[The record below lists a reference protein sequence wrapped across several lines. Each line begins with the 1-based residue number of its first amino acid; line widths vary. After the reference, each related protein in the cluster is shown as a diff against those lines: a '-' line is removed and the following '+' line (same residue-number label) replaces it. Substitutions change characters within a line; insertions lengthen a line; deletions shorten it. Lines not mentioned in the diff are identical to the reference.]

1 MASDWLNFS
10 LGEILDITSSKRI
23 FRSDYCESGVP
34 FYRSKEII
42 EKSKGNNISTEL
54 FISED
59 KFEAIKNKF
68 GAPEPGDIL
77 LTSVG
82 TLGVPYL
89 VKNEDHFYFKDGNLT
104 WFRNFSDQIMPK
116 YLHLWFTSALAK
128 RQIDE
133 ITIGSTQQALTIS
146 SLKSLMLKVPP
157 LSQQK
162 AISHILGSLNDKIE
176 LNRQM
181 NETLEVMAQALFKSW
196 FVDFDPVIDNALAAS
211 NAIPD
216 ELLDRAEQRKA
227 IEKKDNSDIQSLFP
241 AEFEFTKEM
250 GWIPK
255 GWSIK
260 KAEEIASITI
270 GKTPPRKESKWFSD
284 TQKDNLVWVSIRDM
298 GNSNVFINDSSEYL
312 TKESIKKFNVKV
324 IPRNSVML
332 SFKLTLGRVLIAQKE
347 LTTNEAIAHFCNP
360 QFSMSKEYIYC
371 YLSNFKYDSLG
382 STSSIATAVNSKIIK
397 GMPFIVPS
405 EQVLSAFETLSKIY
419 FDKISLVNQQI
430 DSLANLRDTL
440 LPKLMS
446 GELRIADAEVLVDE
460 IL

>member
-1 MASDWLNFS
+1 MVSDWFDFS

-59 KFEAIKNKF
+59 KFEALKNKF

-157 LSQQK
+157 LAQQK
-162 AISHILGSLNDKIE
+162 AIVHTLGSLDDKIE

-181 NETLEVMAQALFKSW
+181 NETLEAMAQALFKSW
-196 FVDFDPVIDNALAAS
+196 FVDFDPVIDNALAAG

-216 ELLDRAEQRKA
+216 QFAERAEQRKA
-227 IEKKDNSDIQSLFP
+227 IKKKDNADIQSLFP
-241 AEFEFTKEM
+241 DEFEFTEEM
-250 GWIPK
+250 GWMPK
-255 GWSIK
+255 GWEVKCIK
-260 KAEEIASITI
+260 DIGKVVT
-270 GKTPPRKESKWFSD
+270 GKTPPKKI
-284 TQKDNLVWVSIRDM
+284 DNAYSED
-298 GNSNVFINDSSEYL
+298 GTPFITPTDIDDLPFVVY
-312 TKESIKKFNVKV
+312 
-324 IPRNSVML
+324 
-332 SFKLTLGRVLIAQKE
+332 
-347 LTTNEAIAHFCNP
+347 TNR
-360 QFSMSKEYIYC
+360 
-371 YLSNFKYDSLG
+371 YLSEDGVKAVKNSRISAGSICVTCIGSQMGKTTISPFASVSNQQINSITDCSQFWRNYLFFNLRRRREEIFHLG
-382 STSSIATAVNSKIIK
+382 SSGST
-397 GMPFIVPS
+397 MPILNKSNFEAFPILCPS
-405 EQVLSAFETLSKIY
+405 EQLLSSLDSY
-419 FDKISLVNQQI
+419 FQGSI
-430 DSLANLRDTL
+430 DSILEKTKQNQTLAKLRDTL

-446 GELRIADAEVLVDE
+446 GELRIPDAEKLVE
-460 IL
+460 NI

>member
-1 MASDWLNFS
+1 MVNDWFDFS

-59 KFEAIKNKF
+59 KFEALKNKF

-128 RQIDE
+128 RQINE

-157 LSQQK
+157 LAQQK
-162 AISHILGSLNDKIE
+162 AIVHILGSLDDKIE

-181 NETLEVMAQALFKSW
+181 NETLEAMAQALFKSW
-196 FVDFDPVIDNALAAS
+196 FVDFDPVIDNAIAAG

-216 ELLDRAEQRKA
+216 EFAERAEQRKA
-227 IEKKDNSDIQSLFP
+227 IERKDSSDIQNLFP
-241 AEFEFTKEM
+241 DEFEFTEEI

-255 GWSIK
+255 GWGSGMLADICFFGK
-260 KAEEIASITI
+260 GKINTSELSLENYVSTENMNKEKAGISYAASIASTSQVP
-270 GKTPPRKESKWFSD
+270 KFSVGQ
-284 TQKDNLVWVSIRDM
+284 TLISNIRPYFKKIWLASFS
-298 GNSNVFINDSSEYL
+298 GGRSNDVLGFQANDAVANEYL
-312 TKESIKKFNVKV
+312 FSLLYQDSFFDYMTATSKGTKMPRGDKAAIMSWSVAIPPLILMEEFSNKVKPMYLANN
-324 IPRNSVML
+324 IR
-332 SFKLTLGRVLIAQKE
+332 
-347 LTTNEAIAHFCNP
+347 
-360 QFSMSKEYIYC
+360 SKQ
-371 YLSNFKYDSLG
+371 
-382 STSSIATAVNSKIIK
+382 A
-397 GMPFIVPS
+397 
-405 EQVLSAFETLSKIY
+405 
-419 FDKISLVNQQI
+419 ISL
-430 DSLANLRDTL
+430 SELRDTL

-446 GELRIADAEVLVDE
+446 GELRIPDAETLVDE
-460 IL
+460 TL

>member
-196 FVDFDPVIDNALAAS
+196 FVDFDPVIDNALAAG

-216 ELLDRAEQRKA
+216 ELLERAEQRKG
-227 IEKKDNSDIQSLFP
+227 IEKKDNLDIQNLFP
-241 AEFEFTKEM
+241 DEFEFTEEM
-250 GWIPK
+250 GWTPK
-255 GWSIK
+255 GWSVTSLENVCSKITDGSHSSPK
-260 KAEEIASITI
+260 SVDEGYPMASVKDMHSWGFDLNTCRKISEEDYHELRRNNCNPL
-270 GKTPPRKESKWFSD
+270 K
-284 TQKDNLVWVSIRDM
+284 
-298 GNSNVFINDSSEYL
+298 ND
-312 TKESIKKFNVKV
+312 
-324 IPRNSVML
+324 
-332 SFKLTLGRVLIAQKE
+332 VLIAKDG
-347 LTTNEAIAHFCNP
+347 
-360 QFSMSKEYIYC
+360 S
-371 YLSNFKYDSLG
+371 YLKHIFVVEEDLDLVVL
-382 STSSIATAVNSKIIK
+382 SSIAMLRPNNNINPHFLSLTLKRKDVLRMMENYVSGAVLQRIVLRDFRKFLIVNPPIDIQTYWFKLVE
-397 GMPFIVPS
+397 GM
-405 EQVLSAFETLSKIY
+405 FEASWNNIH
-419 FDKISLVNQQI
+419 SNN
-430 DSLANLRDTL
+430 SLAKLRDTL

-446 GELRIADAEVLVDE
+446 GELRIPDSAV
-460 IL
+460 ILEEF